1 MSKKLTN
8 TQANDA
14 FMVMMRGKGFETIF
28 ALELPYPSSTRN
40 CQLILA
46 RTGNLIHIRSEV

>member
-1 MSKKLTN
+1 MAKQTN

-14 FMVMMRGKGFETIF
+14 FMSDMRAKGFETIF
-28 ALELPYPSSTRN
+28 AKELPYPASTRN

-46 RTGNLIHIRSEV
+46 RVGVLIHIRSEV

>member
-1 MSKKLTN
+1 MAKLTN

-14 FMVMMRGKGFETIF
+14 FMAMMRAKGFETIF
-28 ALELPYPSSTRN
+28 AKELPFPMSTRN

-46 RTGNLIHIRSEV
+46 RAGNLIHIRSEV